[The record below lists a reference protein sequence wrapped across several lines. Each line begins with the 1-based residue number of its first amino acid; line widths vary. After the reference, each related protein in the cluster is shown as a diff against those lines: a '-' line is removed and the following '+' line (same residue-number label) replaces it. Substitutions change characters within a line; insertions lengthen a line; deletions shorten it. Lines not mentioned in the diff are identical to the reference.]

1 MYPPNNSHITHYV
14 HSTIWLCRRLRLKCD
29 GTRAEKPE
37 FVFGSKC
44 PSTFKS
50 AGGRQFS
57 RLLEAEVCASAVL
70 MLDTAC
76 SKVGWMVLATH
87 CIRCF
92 LPSIQPHVHHCVPSH
107 FNCTLQLS
115 TQIQLRSPHN
125 TNPSTKTLTLY
136 SSQHFLFVSHI
147 YISLL
152 YSPEIVC
159 M

>member
-1 MYPPNNSHITHYV
+1 MGTRFSACVQTGPAAHTASCKWEKNLVHTGIRSRTVKPVAQSIYRLSYTAHMFIYIYIYIYIYMYPPNNSHITHYV

-76 SKVGWMVLATH
+76 SKVG
-87 CIRCF
+87 
-92 LPSIQPHVHHCVPSH
+92 
-107 FNCTLQLS
+107 
-115 TQIQLRSPHN
+115 
-125 TNPSTKTLTLY
+125 
-136 SSQHFLFVSHI
+136 
-147 YISLL
+147 
-152 YSPEIVC
+152 
-159 M
+159 